1 MLSHIVPKI
10 LSLDNTSQKDAT
22 RRKGYTVQS
31 LKEHIILVLL
41 SVSLP
46 FLPEHV
52 SRLYTFVLFFYLNFP
67 YDTPSIS
74 TSKNWGKKL
83 MHVGNLSS
91 FDKSI

>member
-41 SVSLP
+41 SASLP

-52 SRLYTFVLFFYLNFP
+52 SRIPFSYF
-67 YDTPSIS
+67 SIS
-74 TSKNWGKKL
+74 ISPMRYSLHLYKQKLGKK
-83 MHVGNLSS
+83 VDACRES
-91 FDKSI
+91 